1 MIDYKLNLH
10 VLLCGAFIIFIA
22 FMVSEYTEYSDI
34 KAIKIWFY
42 KIYLKLK
49 YIKFKHLFNKTVKII
64 YTSKKNNI
72 LSIDFLNNIYKE
84 LEEAW
89 YYINAG
95 YSSIFT
101 HDDVNEAVLNIR
113 KGTIRYTLV
122 TEKLTNALIEAS
134 KG

>member
-10 VLLCGAFIIFIA
+10 ILLCIVFVVFIS
-22 FMVSEYTEYSDI
+22 FMVSEYTEHSDI
-34 KAIKIWFY
+34 ETIKVRFY

-101 HDDVNEAVLNIR
+101 YDNINEAVLNIR

-122 TEKLTNALIEAS
+122 TEKLTNALIEAG

>member
-1 MIDYKLNLH
+1 MDYKFNLH
-10 VLLCGAFIIFIA
+10 ILLCIVFVVFIA
-22 FMVSEYTEYSDI
+22 FIVSEYTEHSDI
-34 KAIKIWFY
+34 ETIKISFY
-42 KIYLKLK
+42 KMCLKLK

-72 LSIDFLNNIYKE
+72 LSIDFLNDIYKE

-101 HDDVNEAVLNIR
+101 YDNINEAVLNIR
-113 KGTIRYTLV
+113 KGTIHYTLV

-134 KG
+134 DG

>member
-10 VLLCGAFIIFIA
+10 ILLCVAFIIFIV
-22 FMVSEYTEYSDI
+22 FMILEYTEHSDI

-42 KIYLKLK
+42 KIYLKFK
-49 YIKFKHLFNKTVKII
+49 YIKFKYIFNKTVKII

-84 LEEAW
+84 LEESW

-101 HDDVNEAVLNIR
+101 YNNINEAILNIR
-113 KGTIRYTLV
+113 KGTIHYTLV
-122 TEKLTNALIEAS
+122 TEKLTNALIEAID
-134 KG
+134 G

>member
-10 VLLCGAFIIFIA
+10 ILLCVAFIIFIA
-22 FMVSEYTEYSDI
+22 FMVSEYTEHSDI
-34 KAIKIWFY
+34 ETIKVRFY

-101 HDDVNEAVLNIR
+101 YNNINEAILNIR

-122 TEKLTNALIEAS
+122 TEKLTNALIEAG

>member
-10 VLLCGAFIIFIA
+10 ILLCGAFIIFIT
-22 FMVSEYTEYSDI
+22 FIVSEYTEYSDI

-101 HDDVNEAVLNIR
+101 YDNIEEAILNIR

-122 TEKLTNALIEAS
+122 TEKLTNALIEAG

>member
-10 VLLCGAFIIFIA
+10 ILLCVVFIIFIA
-22 FMVSEYTEYSDI
+22 FMVLEYTEHSDI

-42 KIYLKLK
+42 KIYLKIK
-49 YIKFKHLFNKTVKII
+49 YIKFKYIFNKTVKII
-64 YTSKKNNI
+64 YISKKNNI

-84 LEEAW
+84 LEESW

-101 HDDVNEAVLNIR
+101 YNDINEAILNIR
-113 KGTIRYTLV
+113 KGTIHYTLV

-134 KG
+134 NG

>member
-1 MIDYKLNLH
+1 MIDYRLNLH
-10 VLLCGAFIIFIA
+10 ILLCGAFIIFIA
-22 FMVSEYTEYSDI
+22 FMVLEYTEYSDI
-34 KAIKIWFY
+34 ETIKIRFY

-49 YIKFKHLFNKTVKII
+49 YIKFKYLFNKTVKII
-64 YTSKKNNI
+64 HTSKKNNI

-101 HDDVNEAVLNIR
+101 YNNVNEAVLNIR

-134 KG
+134 DG

>member
-10 VLLCGAFIIFIA
+10 ILLCGAFIIFIA
-22 FMVSEYTEYSDI
+22 FMVLEYTEYSDI
-34 KAIKIWFY
+34 ETIKIRFY

-49 YIKFKHLFNKTVKII
+49 YIKFKYLFNKTVKII
-64 YTSKKNNI
+64 HTSKKNNI

-101 HDDVNEAVLNIR
+101 YNNVNEAVLNIR

-134 KG
+134 DG

>member
-10 VLLCGAFIIFIA
+10 ILLCVAFIIFIA
-22 FMVSEYTEYSDI
+22 FMVSEYTEHSDI
-34 KAIKIWFY
+34 ETIKVRFY

-101 HDDVNEAVLNIR
+101 YDNINEAVLNIR

-122 TEKLTNALIEAS
+122 TEKLTNALIEAG

>member
-10 VLLCGAFIIFIA
+10 ILLCGAFIIFIS
-22 FMVSEYTEYSDI
+22 FMVSEYTEHSDI
-34 KAIKIWFY
+34 ETIKVRFY

-101 HDDVNEAVLNIR
+101 YNNINEAILNIR

-122 TEKLTNALIEAS
+122 TEKLTNALIEAG

>member
-10 VLLCGAFIIFIA
+10 ILLCGAFIIFIT
-22 FMVSEYTEYSDI
+22 FIVSEYTEYSDI

-101 HDDVNEAVLNIR
+101 YDNINEAILNIR
-113 KGTIRYTLV
+113 KGTIYYTLV

-134 KG
+134 DG

>member
-10 VLLCGAFIIFIA
+10 ILLCGAFIIFIA
-22 FMVSEYTEYSDI
+22 FIVSEYTEHSDI
-34 KAIKIWFY
+34 ETIKVRFY

-101 HDDVNEAVLNIR
+101 YDNINEAVLNIR

-122 TEKLTNALIEAS
+122 TEKLTNALIEAG

>member
-10 VLLCGAFIIFIA
+10 ILLCGAFIIFIT
-22 FMVSEYTEYSDI
+22 FIVSEYTEYSDI

-49 YIKFKHLFNKTVKII
+49 YIKFKHLFNKMVKII

-84 LEEAW
+84 LEESW

-101 HDDVNEAVLNIR
+101 YNNINEAILNIR
-113 KGTIRYTLV
+113 KGTIRHTLV
-122 TEKLTNALIEAS
+122 TEKLTNALIEAG

>member
-10 VLLCGAFIIFIA
+10 ILLCVVFIIFIA
-22 FMVSEYTEYSDI
+22 FMVLEYTEHSDI

-42 KIYLKLK
+42 KIYLKIK
-49 YIKFKHLFNKTVKII
+49 YIKFKYIFNKTVKII
-64 YTSKKNNI
+64 YIKKKNNI

-84 LEEAW
+84 LEESW

-101 HDDVNEAVLNIR
+101 YNDINEAILNIR
-113 KGTIRYTLV
+113 KGTIHYTLV

-134 KG
+134 NG

>member
-1 MIDYKLNLH
+1 MIDYRLNLH
-10 VLLCGAFIIFIA
+10 ILLCGAFIIFIT
-22 FMVSEYTEYSDI
+22 FIVSEYTEHSDI
-34 KAIKIWFY
+34 ETIKIRFY

-64 YTSKKNNI
+64 HTSKKNNI

-101 HDDVNEAVLNIR
+101 YNNVNEAVLNIR

-122 TEKLTNALIEAS
+122 TEKLTNALIEAG

>member
-10 VLLCGAFIIFIA
+10 ILLCGAFIIFIA
-22 FMVSEYTEYSDI
+22 FIVSEYTEHSDI
-34 KAIKIWFY
+34 ETIKVRFY

-101 HDDVNEAVLNIR
+101 YDNINEAILNIR

-122 TEKLTNALIEAS
+122 TEKLTNALIEAG

>member
-10 VLLCGAFIIFIA
+10 ILLCGAFIIFIS
-22 FMVSEYTEYSDI
+22 FMVSEYTEHSDI
-34 KAIKIWFY
+34 ETIKVRFY

-89 YYINAG
+89 YYINTG

-101 HDDVNEAVLNIR
+101 YNNINEAILNIR

-122 TEKLTNALIEAS
+122 TEKLTNALIEAG

>member
-1 MIDYKLNLH
+1 MMDYKFNLH
-10 VLLCGAFIIFIA
+10 ILLCIVFIIFIA
-22 FMVSEYTEYSDI
+22 FIVSEYTEHSDI
-34 KAIKIWFY
+34 ETIKISFY
-42 KIYLKLK
+42 KMCLKLK

-72 LSIDFLNNIYKE
+72 LSIDFLNDIYKE

-101 HDDVNEAVLNIR
+101 YDNINEAVLNIR
-113 KGTIRYTLV
+113 KGTIRYALV
-122 TEKLTNALIEAS
+122 TEKLTNALIEAG

>member
-1 MIDYKLNLH
+1 MDYKFNLH
-10 VLLCGAFIIFIA
+10 ILLCIVFIIFIA
-22 FMVSEYTEYSDI
+22 FIVSEYTEHSDI
-34 KAIKIWFY
+34 ETIKISFY
-42 KIYLKLK
+42 KMCLKLK

-64 YTSKKNNI
+64 YNNKKNDI
-72 LSIDFLNNIYKE
+72 LSTDFLNDIYKE

-101 HDDVNEAVLNIR
+101 CDNIDEAVLNIR

-122 TEKLTNALIEAS
+122 TEKLTNALIEAG